1 MKCQILGQRTI
12 DKNRIWTDL
21 KLGPLGGDV
30 PKSWPSPPHLTV
42 SWSSGGWPSTV
53 RVFLRVWEEFT
64 GRWED
69 IKSPMRMTKFL
80 CLAESLFHRG
90 IAYIS
95 VGIWKTWEAGP
106 QRGYCVTSYF
116 MFPLPHVSVSFAI
129 TTNKTFTSPVGIFQH
144 SYYCPVMQKMHI
156 RIRILDCPARLRV
169 IWAWTSYHCILHL
182 SLLPSGSLKQLSLS
196 YPLFTTVYWAWYGG

>member
-1 MKCQILGQRTI
+1 MV
-12 DKNRIWTDL
+12 IWGL
-21 KLGPLGGDV
+21 AKHSQSISKSLGGIHRKVGRYKV
-30 PKSWPSPPHLTV
+30 PHENDKVSVPGRIFIPQGHRLHL
-42 SWSSGGWPSTV
+42 S
-53 RVFLRVWEEFT
+53 RHL
-64 GRWED
+64 ED
-69 IKSPMRMTKFL
+69 L
-80 CLAESLFHRG
+80 
-90 IAYIS
+90 
-95 VGIWKTWEAGP
+95 GP

-129 TTNKTFTSPVGIFQH
+129 TTNKIFTSLVGIFQH

-156 RIRILDCPARLRV
+156 RIRVLDCPARLRV